1 MPMPASLRIG
11 KGVPV
16 PVRGVGAVGD
26 DLHEVDGHWPADAE
40 QEENNTIEPVEIPID
55 LLLTDIDMLLLSL

>member
-1 MPMPASLRIG
+1 MPASLRIG

-26 DLHEVDGHWPADAE
+26 DLHEVDGHWPADTE
-40 QEENNTIEPVEIPID
+40 QEEHYTIEPVVIPVD
-55 LLLTDIDMLLLSL
+55 LLLTDINLLLLSL